1 MPELTRFD
9 ITGGALEGAQLIEA
23 SAGTGKTYTIAGL
36 YLRLIVEKRLPVEE
50 ILVVTFT
57 EAATEEL
64 RGRIRGRLREALA
77 VLEGGEAPAGDV
89 LLASLHARH
98 ARDEAAI
105 INLRDSLRDFDRAAI
120 YTIHGFCRRA
130 LREHAFESGAS
141 FDAKLTPDIEGLRG
155 EIADDFWRTH
165 FYSVSPHILHYAG
178 QRSRDFGPRYFLGL
192 LRGRPLDPQTRLEP
206 CVEAPDDERMES
218 VFGSL
223 DDCYG
228 RVREAWAAGRED
240 LRELLLSSSGKE
252 LSGARYRKDSIPKW
266 FDEMDSFLNG
276 GNAFAEPDCFERFT
290 SSKLEA
296 SVKKGMR
303 APRHAFF
310 DLCEELSARRLE
322 ASALADEFLMHL
334 RVEFLGYAARELSVR
349 ARRENTRSF
358 DDLLESMHRALSGGE
373 GSALAVSMRGR
384 FKAALIDEFQ
394 DTDPVQYAIFRT
406 IFGSGSILFLIGDPK
421 QAIYGFRGADIFAYM
436 RASEFV
442 AKRHT
447 LDVNH
452 RAEPGLIGAVNTVFS
467 RAENPFVFKEISF
480 QPAVP
485 SPLRSGEGLRADG
498 GSGAALHLWFLESR
512 EEDKSISK
520 QEATSR
526 IARAVAAE
534 IYRLAEAGA
543 RGRARIGGRA
553 LLPGD
558 IAVLTRTNDQARAV
572 QQELFSRGVPGVLY
586 GAESVFASREASELA
601 RLLEAIAAPG
611 LEGGIRATLATDI
624 FGYDGGALY
633 ELMDSEPAWDKRRA
647 DFQEYRELWA
657 RHGFIRMF
665 RAMLEREGVA
675 VRLLSF
681 PDGERRMTNLLH
693 IAEILH
699 RTERALRPGMEG
711 LVKWLHER
719 RQDPG
724 ESDEEQLRLE
734 TDENAV
740 KLHTVHR
747 SKGLEY
753 PVVFCPFL
761 WGGSRIN
768 ARRYGS
774 AGALPVYSFHDEAD
788 NNLPVLDLGS
798 GREEYR
804 RAAEREL
811 LAENLRLMYVAL
823 TRAKYRCYLAWGR
836 INESDTSAPA
846 YLFHSEGIDRSADV
860 LGSLSAA
867 VKPKTSTALRREI
880 ESLAAA
886 SGGGISIEA
895 LPEGPAGVYTPGAQ
909 RDAGLEC
916 RAFSGRIPRDWRISS
931 YSSMTARRA
940 ADEARDF
947 SEEGGS
953 GGEAGAGRTDIFGFP
968 RGAGAGRLI
977 HGIFERCDF
986 SDSAGHEELV
996 AGIVRESGF
1005 DGRWRGPLCAMLRD
1019 VLAAPLEDG
1028 TSRFSLSTIAGSERL
1043 HELEF
1048 YFPLGHS
1055 TAHDI
1060 AGVFRAH
1067 GKGAVSDFAA
1077 GIEGLGAARLRGF
1090 MRGFIDM
1097 VFRHGERFYIV
1108 DWKSNHLGGAAEDYT
1123 RERMES
1129 EMRRHYYILQYHL
1142 YTVALDRYLA
1152 ARLKD
1157 YAYESHF
1164 GGIFYIFVR
1173 GVGARSGAESGIY
1186 YDRPDGRLAR
1196 ALSECLTGDG
1206 GR

>member
-1 MPELTRFD
+1 MPDLTRFD
-9 ITGGALEGAQLIEA
+9 ISGGALGGAQLIEA

-36 YLRLIVEKRLPVEE
+36 YLRLVIEQRLPVEE

-77 VLEGGEAPAGDV
+77 VLEGGEAPEGDE
-89 LLASLHARH
+89 LLASLRARH
-98 ARDEAAI
+98 SRDEAAI
-105 INLRDSLRDFDRAAI
+105 INLRDSLRDFDRSAI
-120 YTIHGFCRRA
+120 FTIHGFCRRA

-141 FDAKLTPDIEGLRG
+141 FDARLAPDIEGLRG
-155 EIADDFWRTH
+155 EIADDFWRAH
-165 FYSVSPHILHYAG
+165 FYSVSPHIFHYAG
-178 QRSRDFGPRYFLGL
+178 QKIRDFGPRYFLGL

-206 CVEAPDDERMES
+206 RVEAPDAARMEG

-228 RVREAWAAGRED
+228 RLREAWAAGREG
-240 LRELLLSSSGKE
+240 LRALLLSSSGRE
-252 LSGARYRKDSIPKW
+252 LSGTKYRSDSIPKW
-266 FDEMDSFLNG
+266 FEEMDSFLNG

-290 SSKLEA
+290 SSKIES
-296 SVKKGMR
+296 SVKKGMS
-303 APRHAFF
+303 APRHALF
-310 DLCEELSARRLE
+310 DLCEELRARRME
-322 ASALADEFLMHL
+322 ASALAEGFLMHL
-334 RVEFLGYAARELSVR
+334 RVEFLGYAARELRVR

-358 DDLLESMHRALSGGE
+358 DDLLESMHRALAGGE
-373 GSALAVSMRGR
+373 RSALAVSMRGR

-406 IFGSGSILFLIGDPK
+406 IFGVDSILFLIGDPK

-442 AKRHT
+442 EKRHT
-447 LDVNH
+447 LEVNH
-452 RAEPGLIGAVNTVFS
+452 RAEPDLIGAVNTVFS
-467 RAENPFVFKEISF
+467 RAVNPFVFRDISF

-485 SPLRSGEGLRADG
+485 SPRRRGEGLHADG
-498 GSGAALHLWFLESR
+498 GRGAALRLWFLESR
-512 EEDKSISK
+512 EGDKSIGK
-520 QEATSR
+520 QDAARR
-526 IARAVAAE
+526 IARAVATE
-534 IYRLAEAGA
+534 IFLLLEAGA
-543 RGRARIGGRA
+543 EGRLRIDGRA

-572 QQELFSRGVPGVLY
+572 QHELFSRGVPGVLY

-611 LEGGIRATLATDI
+611 LDNGIRAALATDI
-624 FGYDGGALY
+624 FGYDGGALH
-633 ELMDSEPAWDKRRA
+633 ELIDRAWDARRA
-647 DFQEYRELWA
+647 DFEGYRELWA

-675 VRLLSF
+675 VRLLSL

-711 LVKWLHER
+711 LIKWIHER

-761 WGGSRIN
+761 WDSSRIN
-768 ARRYGS
+768 SRRYGS
-774 AGALPVYSFHDEAD
+774 AGGPMVYSFHDEAD

-823 TRAKYRCYLAWGR
+823 TRAKYRCYLAWGK

-846 YLFHSEGIDRSADV
+846 YLFHSEGIERSGDV
-860 LGSLSAA
+860 PGSLSAA
-867 VKPKTSTALRREI
+867 VKPKTASALRKEL

-886 SGGGISIEA
+886 SGGSISIGA
-895 LPEGPAGVYTPGAQ
+895 LPDGPAGVYTPEAQ
-909 RDAGLEC
+909 RAAGLEC
-916 RAFSGRIPRDWRISS
+916 RAFRGRIARDWRISS

-947 SEEGGS
+947 GEEGGPD
-953 GGEAGAGRTDIFGFP
+953 GEAQAGRADIFGFP
-968 RGAGAGRLI
+968 KGARAGRLI

-1005 DGRWRGPLCAMLRD
+1005 DERWRGPLCAMLRN
-1019 VLAAPLEDG
+1019 VLAAPLENR
-1028 TSRFSLSTIAGSERL
+1028 TSHFSLSTIASSERL

-1048 YFPLGHS
+1048 YFPLGAA
-1055 TAHDI
+1055 TPHDL

-1077 GIEGLGAARLRGF
+1077 EIEGLGAGRLRGF
-1090 MRGFIDM
+1090 LRGFIDM
-1097 VFRHGERFYIV
+1097 VFRHGESFYIV

-1142 YTVALDRYLA
+1142 YMVALDRYLA

-1173 GVGARSGAESGIY
+1173 GVDARGNADSGIY
-1186 YDRPDGRLAR
+1186 YDRPDERLAR
-1196 ALSECLTGDG
+1196 ALCECLTGDG